1 MSEQKKNRWDK
12 IAKFLQ
18 ASGGLIAAITV
29 AGVGYLGSSFLAER
43 QDREARVRLYTELIS
58 KREEAESAL
67 RKDMFTNIIGSF
79 LNPDESN
86 LNDKILQLE
95 LLASN
100 FHESLNLE
108 PLFLSLKRQVDMLP
122 DKNAKDEYTY
132 RLKRIANEIV
142 SKQKAILEKAGTK
155 DDFKFGLETIQQLH
169 SGKNGNEF
177 RDQTKKSFLKKRR
190 KYFSIPVLIENDT
203 AYRHGSLTLI
213 NVDRNI
219 DEVEVRLMVCQPVK
233 ESDINK
239 ASDNL
244 VVDSEQTFWL
254 GPFDFPMIDNTRLSE
269 DQRCAVIINNIS
281 HDNVR
286 LSVMC
291 FPGAHASL
299 KEKPYYDEL
308 VEKLLPKEEEE
319 SGFIW

>member
-1 MSEQKKNRWDK
+1 MSDKKVNKWDK
-12 IAKFLQ
+12 ATRFLQ

-29 AGVGYLGSSFLAER
+29 ASVGYLGSNFLAER

-79 LNPDESN
+79 LNPVESQ
-86 LNDKILQLE
+86 LEDKVLQLE

-108 PLFLSLKRQVDMLP
+108 PLFLSLKRQVDTLS
-122 DKNAKDEYTY
+122 NRTAHDEYSY
-132 RLKRIANEIV
+132 RLRRIANEIV

-155 DDFKFGLETIQQLH
+155 DDFKFSLSAVQQLH
-169 SGKNGNEF
+169 ETKNSDSLP
-177 RDQTKKSFLKKRR
+177 DQSDKKFIKKRK
-190 KYFSIPVLIENDT
+190 KYFSIPLVLGKDT
-203 AYRHGSLTLI
+203 LYRHGSLTMI
-213 NVDRNI
+213 DVDEDI
-219 DEVEVRLMVCQPVK
+219 AEVEVRLLVCHPVEEAK
-233 ESDINK
+233 MED
-239 ASDNL
+239 ASEDL
-244 VVDSEQTFWL
+244 IVDAEQTFWL
-254 GPFDFPMIDNTRLSE
+254 GPYDFPMIDNTRLSN

-281 HDNVR
+281 HENVR

-308 VEKLLPKEEEE
+308 VEKLLPAEERRRK
-319 SGFIW
+319 SLN